1 MVLSGRTEE
10 IRRFHA
16 DPWPF
21 QQTFKTPLKELARF
35 VSVVLGQF
43 DFEKA
48 SLSTDEVVFEP
59 RDVLELMARNSI
71 TLQNHWD
78 MNLSAEGR
86 EDIAELLE
94 AALGDWVDFVFLPF
108 PELMAIYGDHDEY
121 TTFYCKDSL
130 ILNKLSEQLV
140 DAGFEPVSGYTRGR
154 SGDKL
159 R

>member
-1 MVLSGRTEE
+1 
-10 IRRFHA
+10 
-16 DPWPF
+16 
-21 QQTFKTPLKELARF
+21 
-35 VSVVLGQF
+35 
-43 DFEKA
+43 
-48 SLSTDEVVFEP
+48 
-59 RDVLELMARNSI
+59 MARNSI